1 MIEQFETDK
10 ENDNLE
16 KNLIGQKYKKT
27 KKKLFSKKLNII
39 MILILIIIFLVLFY
53 KYYLNASKFYN
64 VLIGDIGGTNIRLR
78 LLKMSKDIETEP
90 IILKFEYKSTFE
102 FKSLEYLLRDFIS
115 QLDENQKPQF
125 AVLGIPGPVENNQ
138 LLTLPNIPH
147 WDLDNGDELGKKLGI
162 KKFQFLNDF
171 VCNGYA
177 IQTNLKEN
185 VDYIKLNNV
194 TGIKDGPKLMI
205 GPGTGLG
212 MGYLLKNKKDKYYT
226 IGSSEGG
233 GQDFSAK
240 SEFLLKLRQFI
251 RDEVGLG
258 NVSLG
263 KMCSGRS
270 LIPIYKFL
278 YLYGNQDNKKLQRE
292 PNLGKKID
300 VFKQYREVD
309 KVGEINVEITAKG
322 LSGECELCR
331 ETLLLFTEIFAEIA
345 GDLALFTLPTN
356 GVYLLGGIT
365 RTITPL
371 ILNNTI
377 FLNHFKNKDHFWFL
391 LQKIPIYLV
400 QNKDIGLVGATEAAR
415 RILEEIEEKKINISF

>member
-1 MIEQFETDK
+1 MIEKFETDN

-16 KNLIGQKYKKT
+16 KNLIEKKH
-27 KKKLFSKKLNII
+27 KKHKKSLFQNSTFIAVI
-39 MILILIIIFLVLFY
+39 IIIFIFLFFILFY
-53 KYYLNASKFYN
+53 IYFINIPTFYN

-78 LLKMSKDIETEP
+78 LLKMTKEIELEP
-90 IILKFEYKSTFE
+90 IIMKFEYKHTFE
-102 FKSLEYLLRDFIS
+102 FSSLESLLRDFIA
-115 QLDENQKPQF
+115 QLDEKEKPEIT
-125 AVLGIPGPVENNQ
+125 VLGIPGPVENNQ
-138 LLTLPNIPH
+138 LITLPNIPH
-147 WDLDNGDELGKKLGI
+147 WKLDNGDELGKKLGI

-185 VDYIKLNNV
+185 IDYIKLNNV
-194 TGIKDGPKLMI
+194 TPIEDGPKLMI

-212 MGYLLKNKKDKYYT
+212 MGYLLKNKNDKYYT

-240 SEFLLKLRQFI
+240 SEFLLKLRNFI

-258 NVSLG
+258 NVSIG

-278 YLYGNQDNKKLQRE
+278 YINGNKENKKLKRE

-300 VFKQYREVD
+300 NFKKYKEVD
-309 KVGEINVEITAKG
+309 KVGEINVEITTKG
-322 LSGECELCR
+322 LNGECELCR
-331 ETLLLFTEIFAEIA
+331 ETLLLFTEIFAEFA
-345 GDLALFTLPTN
+345 GDLALFTLPTS
-356 GVYLLGGIT
+356 GVYLMGGIT
-365 RTITPL
+365 RIITPL

-400 QNKDIGLVGATEAAR
+400 QNKDIGLIGATEAAR
-415 RILEEIEEKKINISF
+415 RFLEEMEEK

>member
-1 MIEQFETDK
+1 MEEFETDN

-16 KNLIGQKYKKT
+16 KNLIVQKGQKLKRKKY
-27 KKKLFSKKLNII
+27 LNKTII
-39 MILILIIIFLVLFY
+39 MIILISFIIFIFLTYLFLF
-53 KYYLNASKFYN
+53 KSPNFYN
-64 VLIGDIGGTNIRLR
+64 VLIGDIGGTNVRLR

-90 IILKFEYKSTFE
+90 EIIKFDYKSTFQ
-102 FKSLEYLLRDFIS
+102 FKSLEYLLKDFIS
-115 QLDENQKPQF
+115 QLDQKQKPQF

-147 WDLDNGDELGKKLGI
+147 WHLDNGDDLGKRLGI

-185 VDYIKLNNV
+185 IDYIKLNNV
-194 TGIKDGPKLMI
+194 TAIKDGPKLMI

-212 MGYLLKNKKDKYYT
+212 MGYLLKNKNDKYYT

-263 KMCSGRS
+263 KICSGRS

-278 YLYGNQDNKKLQRE
+278 YLNGNKDNKKLERE

-300 VFKQYREVD
+300 IFKQYKEVD
-309 KVGEINVEITAKG
+309 KVGEINIEITTKG

-356 GVYLLGGIT
+356 GVYLMGGIT
-365 RTITPL
+365 RILTPI

-377 FLNHFKNKDHFWFL
+377 FLNHFKNKDHFWFI

-415 RILEEIEEKKINISF
+415 RILEEIEEKKL

>member
-1 MIEQFETDK
+1 MIEKFETDN
-10 ENDNLE
+10 ENDILE
-16 KNLIGQKYKKT
+16 KNLIGKNSKKHKKT
-27 KKKLFSKKLNII
+27 LLQNSTII
-39 MILILIIIFLVLFY
+39 IIILIIIFLFFFLFY
-53 KYYLNASKFYN
+53 HYYGSSPTFYN
-64 VLIGDIGGTNIRLR
+64 VLVGDIGGTNIRLR
-78 LLKMSKDIETEP
+78 LLKMSKEISIEP
-90 IILKFEYKSTFE
+90 IIMKFEYKSTFE
-102 FKSLEYLLRDFIS
+102 FKSLESLLDDFIS
-115 QLDENQKPQF
+115 QFDENQKPEI

-147 WDLDNGDELGKKLGI
+147 WNLDNGDELGKKLGI

-177 IQTNLKEN
+177 IQTELKEN

-194 TGIKDGPKLMI
+194 SAIKDGPKLMI

-240 SEFLLKLRQFI
+240 NQFLLKLREFI

-258 NVSLG
+258 NVSIG

-278 YLYGNQDNKKLQRE
+278 YLNGNKDNKKLERE

-300 VFKQYREVD
+300 YFKQYKEVD
-309 KVGEINVEITAKG
+309 KVGELNIEITTKG
-322 LSGECELCR
+322 LNGECELCR
-331 ETLLLFTEIFAEIA
+331 ETLLLFTEIFAEFA
-345 GDLALFTLPTN
+345 GDLALFTLPTS
-356 GVYLLGGIT
+356 GVYLMGGIT
-365 RTITPL
+365 RIITPL

-400 QNKDIGLVGATEAAR
+400 QNKDIGLLGATEAAR
-415 RILEEIEEKKINISF
+415 RMLEEIEEY

>member
-1 MIEQFETDK
+1 MIEKFETDN

-16 KNLIGQKYKKT
+16 KNLIEKKH
-27 KKKLFSKKLNII
+27 KKHKKSFFQNSTFIAII
-39 MILILIIIFLVLFY
+39 IIIFIFLLFILFY
-53 KYYLNASKFYN
+53 IYFINIPTFYN

-78 LLKMSKDIETEP
+78 LLKMTKEIELEP
-90 IILKFEYKSTFE
+90 IIMKFEYKHTFE
-102 FKSLEYLLRDFIS
+102 FSSLESLLRDFIA
-115 QLDENQKPQF
+115 QLDEKEKPEIT
-125 AVLGIPGPVENNQ
+125 VLGIPGPVENNQ
-138 LLTLPNIPH
+138 LITLPNIPH
-147 WDLDNGDELGKKLGI
+147 WKLDNGDDLGKKLGI

-185 VDYIKLNNV
+185 IDYIKLNNV
-194 TGIKDGPKLMI
+194 TPIEDGPKLMI

-212 MGYLLKNKKDKYYT
+212 MGYLLKNKNDKYYT

-240 SEFLLKLRQFI
+240 SEFLLKLRNFI

-258 NVSLG
+258 NVSIG

-278 YLYGNQDNKKLQRE
+278 YINGNKENKKLKRE
-292 PNLGKKID
+292 ANLGKKID
-300 VFKQYREVD
+300 NFKKYKEVD
-309 KVGEINVEITAKG
+309 KVGEINVEITTKG
-322 LSGECELCR
+322 LNGECELCR
-331 ETLLLFTEIFAEIA
+331 ETLLLFTEIFAEFA
-345 GDLALFTLPTN
+345 GDLALFTLPTS
-356 GVYLLGGIT
+356 GVYLMGGIT
-365 RTITPL
+365 RIITPM

-400 QNKDIGLVGATEAAR
+400 QNKDIGLIGATEAAR
-415 RILEEIEEKKINISF
+415 RFLEEMEEKEK

>member
-1 MIEQFETDK
+1 MENFETGD
-10 ENDNLE
+10 ENDNFE
-16 KNLIGQKYKKT
+16 KNLIRKNNKKP
-27 KKKLFSKKLNII
+27 KKIKCSKILSIFII
-39 MILILIIIFLVLFY
+39 ILILLFFIFALN
-53 KYYLNASKFYN
+53 KYFNSPVFYN

-78 LLKMSKDIETEP
+78 LLRMAKDEEIEL
-90 IILKFEYKSTFE
+90 IIIKSDYLCTFNY
-102 FKSLEYLLRDFIS
+102 KSLELLLKDFIS
-115 QLDENQKPQF
+115 QLDPKQRPEF
-125 AVLGIPGPVENNQ
+125 AVLGIPGPVEDNQ

-147 WDLDNGDELGKKLGI
+147 WNLENGDKLGEKLGI
-162 KKFQFLNDF
+162 KKFIFLNDF

-185 VDYIKLNNV
+185 IDYIKLNNV
-194 TGIKDGPKLMI
+194 TPITGGPKLMI

-212 MGYLLKNKKDKYYT
+212 MGFLLKNRKNKYYM

-240 SEFLLKLRQFI
+240 SEFLLKLRNFI

-263 KMCSGRS
+263 KICSGRS

-278 YLYGNQDNKKLQRE
+278 HLYGNEKNKTFSRE
-292 PNLGKKID
+292 PILGKKID
-300 VFKQYREVD
+300 YFKQYKEVN
-309 KVGEINVEITAKG
+309 KVGEINVEITTKG
-322 LSGECELCR
+322 INGECELCR
-331 ETLLLFTEIFAEIA
+331 ETLLLFIEIFAEIA
-345 GDLALFTLPTN
+345 GDLSLFTLPTS

-365 RTITPL
+365 RIITPL

-377 FLNHFKNKDHFWFL
+377 FMDHFRNKDHVWLL
-391 LQKIPIYLV
+391 LQKFPIYLV

-415 RILEEIEEKKINISF
+415 RILENL

>member
-1 MIEQFETDK
+1 MIEKFETDN

-16 KNLIGQKYKKT
+16 KNLIEKKH
-27 KKKLFSKKLNII
+27 KKHKKSLFQSSTLIAII
-39 MILILIIIFLVLFY
+39 IIIFIFLLFILFY
-53 KYYLNASKFYN
+53 IYFINIPTFYN
-64 VLIGDIGGTNIRLR
+64 VLIGDIGGTNILLR
-78 LLKMSKDIETEP
+78 LLKMTKEIELEP
-90 IILKFEYKSTFE
+90 IIMKFEYKHTFE
-102 FKSLEYLLRDFIS
+102 FSSLESLLRDFIA
-115 QLDENQKPQF
+115 QLDEKEKPEIT
-125 AVLGIPGPVENNQ
+125 VLGIPGPVENNQ
-138 LLTLPNIPH
+138 LITLPNIPH
-147 WDLDNGDELGKKLGI
+147 WKLDNGDDLGKKLGI

-185 VDYIKLNNV
+185 IDYIKLNNV
-194 TGIKDGPKLMI
+194 TPIEDGPKLMI

-212 MGYLLKNKKDKYYT
+212 MGYLLKNKNDKYYT

-240 SEFLLKLRQFI
+240 SEFLLKLRNFI

-258 NVSLG
+258 NVSIG

-278 YLYGNQDNKKLQRE
+278 YINGNKENKKLKRE

-300 VFKQYREVD
+300 NFKKYKEVD
-309 KVGEINVEITAKG
+309 KVGEINVEITTKG
-322 LSGECELCR
+322 LNGECELCR
-331 ETLLLFTEIFAEIA
+331 ETLLLFTEIFAEFA
-345 GDLALFTLPTN
+345 GDLALFTLPTS
-356 GVYLLGGIT
+356 GVYLMGGIT
-365 RTITPL
+365 RIITPL

-400 QNKDIGLVGATEAAR
+400 QNKDIGLIGATEAAR
-415 RILEEIEEKKINISF
+415 RFLEEMEEK

>member
-1 MIEQFETDK
+1 MEEFEKDN

-16 KNLIGQKYKKT
+16 KNLIVKKGQKLKRKKY
-27 KKKLFSKKLNII
+27 LNKTII
-39 MILILIIIFLVLFY
+39 MIILISFIIFIFLTYLFLF
-53 KYYLNASKFYN
+53 KSPKFYN
-64 VLIGDIGGTNIRLR
+64 VLIGDIGGTNVRLR

-90 IILKFEYKSTFE
+90 EIIKFDYKSTFQ
-102 FKSLEYLLRDFIS
+102 FKSLEYLLKDFIS
-115 QLDENQKPQF
+115 QLDQKQKPQF

-147 WDLDNGDELGKKLGI
+147 WYLDNGDDLGKRLGI

-185 VDYIKLNNV
+185 IDYIRLNNV
-194 TGIKDGPKLMI
+194 TAIKDGPKLMI

-212 MGYLLKNKKDKYYT
+212 MGYLLKNKNDKYYT

-258 NVSLG
+258 NVSIG
-263 KMCSGRS
+263 KICSGRS

-278 YLYGNQDNKKLQRE
+278 YLNGNKDNKKLERE

-300 VFKQYREVD
+300 IFKQYKEVD
-309 KVGEINVEITAKG
+309 KVGEINIEITTKG

-356 GVYLLGGIT
+356 GVYLMGGIT
-365 RTITPL
+365 RILTPI

-377 FLNHFKNKDHFWFL
+377 FLNHFKNKDHFWFI

-415 RILEEIEEKKINISF
+415 RILEEIEEKKL